1 MPQIPTVVAE
11 PAMPWLCLKPPTV
24 HILLE
29 IVGFYSSPPA
39 RLGDDVLCGPPIP
52 TLQIGKVL
60 FQIFFPLIRL
70 VLYQLCCGELVVFA
84 CILAMALH
92 SYRKYSFFAFSTLQ
106 RFLLLAYESHLV
118 MHSTQNFSAIC
129 NLFLPF
135 KTFIALS
142 GLDQIR

>member
-1 MPQIPTVVAE
+1 MAV
-11 PAMPWLCLKPPTV
+11 
-24 HILLE
+24 LE
-29 IVGFYSSPPA
+29 TTDSSHIVGS
-39 RLGDDVLCGPPIP
+39 CGVFIVPLPLDWEMMFSVG
-52 TLQIGKVL
+52 LQ
-60 FQIFFPLIRL
+60 FQHFKLKRCYFKFSCLFPLIRL
-70 VLYQLCCGELVVFA
+70 VLLQLFCGKLIEFA

-92 SYRKYSFFAFSTLQ
+92 SYRKYSFFAFATLQ

-118 MHSTQNFSAIC
+118 MHSPLNFSAIC